1 MCGITGVVGA
11 DISPKQLTK
20 INDTMWHRGPDDG
33 HHFVGD
39 GVGLAAR
46 RLAIIDLAGG
56 RQPLCNEDGSVWIT
70 YNGEVF
76 NAPQLRTELEQRGH
90 RFQTQTDT
98 EAIVHGYEE
107 WGVEIIGRLRGMFAF
122 AIWDDRR
129 KRLLIARD
137 RFGMKPLYYA
147 KSGRQF
153 AFGSEVRPIL
163 TALPQLP
170 RKPNHEALY
179 RLFEIGYIPTPH
191 SAFEHIY
198 QLPAAHYLI
207 HEQGDFSI
215 HRYWQP
221 VFSERGATNSRRSL
235 GEYTEQFMEKLRD
248 AVRAWKLADVPVGSL
263 LSGGL
268 DSSTLAALLTEI
280 SGTIHTFNIAF
291 DAASHDESARAREV
305 ARAIGSEHHEL
316 GFGSAEFDKLPHI
329 VRHLEAPQTS
339 MTSIAIYL
347 LYQACR
353 DAGFKVILTGEGADE
368 LLGGYHWFDG
378 DRRIRPML
386 KLPQFSRSLLAK
398 LPRNISEA
406 GRRVL
411 ARGDT
416 NPLSRYHLWQQSST
430 YGDRH
435 YLLNFGT
442 QQRSPQYTNWHVPD
456 NFSQLEPLHQFLY
469 LDSQTRMVDFI
480 NFEVDRMSMAAS
492 VEARPPFLDHEL
504 WEFCVGLP
512 ADVKLSSAGNKLV
525 LRQGAKSLIP
535 DSITTRK
542 KQGLAT
548 PHADWWRKTLPAWA
562 EEAVHP
568 TALRETNLFDIEA
581 VQELRE
587 AHLEGYGNFSQM
599 LTGILTTQ
607 LWWEAF
613 ITTQP

>member
-11 DISPKQLTK
+11 NISPERLTK

-33 HHFVGD
+33 HLFVGD

-56 RQPLCNEDGSVWIT
+56 RQPLSNEDGSVWIT

-76 NAPQLRTELEQRGH
+76 NAPELRAELEQRGH
-90 RFQTQTDT
+90 RFETNTDT

-107 WGVEIIGRLRGMFAF
+107 WGVDIIGRLRGMFAF
-122 AIWDDRR
+122 AIWDERR
-129 KRLLIARD
+129 KRLVVARD

-147 KSGRQF
+147 KDGKQF
-153 AFGSEVRPIL
+153 AFGSEIRPIL
-163 TALPQLP
+163 AALPQLP
-170 RKPNHEALY
+170 RQPNHEALY

-198 QLPAAHYLI
+198 QLPAAHYLV

-221 VFSERGATNSRRSL
+221 EFLTTSQQPSITLPAA
-235 GEYTEQFMEKLRD
+235 TEQFMEKLRD
-248 AVRAWKLADVPVGSL
+248 AVRAWKMSDVPVGSL

-291 DAASHDESARAREV
+291 DAASHDESERAREV

-316 GFGSAEFDKLPHI
+316 GFGSAEFDKLPQI
-329 VRHLEAPQTS
+329 INQLESPQTS

-378 DRRIRPML
+378 DRRIRPL
-386 KLPQFSRSLLAK
+386 LNLPQFSRELIAK
-398 LPRNISEA
+398 LPRNISAA

-411 ARGDT
+411 AYGDKD
-416 NPLSRYHLWQQSST
+416 PLSRYHLWQETST
-430 YGDRH
+430 YGDRYH
-435 YLLNFGT
+435 LLNFGK
-442 QQRSPQYTNWHVPD
+442 QRRLPQSSNWHVPD
-456 NFSQLEPLHQFLY
+456 NFGRFDPLHQFLY

-504 WEFCVGLP
+504 WEFCATLP
-512 ADVKLSSAGNKLV
+512 PNVKLARAGNKLV
-525 LRQGAKSLIP
+525 LREGAKGLIP
-535 DSITTRK
+535 DQITTRK

-548 PHADWWRKTLPAWA
+548 PHADWWRNQLPAWA
-562 EEAVHP
+562 EEALHP
-568 TALRETNLFDIEA
+568 TALHESGLFNVEA

-587 AHLEGYGNFSQM
+587 AHLEQHGNFSQM
-599 LTGILTTQ
+599 LTGVLTTQ
-607 LWWEAF
+607 LWWEMF
-613 ITTQP
+613 IED

>member
-1 MCGITGVVGA
+1 MCGIIGVLDA
-11 DISPKQLTK
+11 EITPERLTK

-33 HHFVGD
+33 HQFVGE

-76 NAPQLRTELEQRGH
+76 NAPELRAELEQRGH
-90 RFQTQTDT
+90 VFRTDTDT
-98 EAIVHGYEE
+98 ETVVHGYEE
-107 WGVEIIGRLRGMFAF
+107 WGGEIIGRLRGMFAF
-122 AIWDDRR
+122 GIWDARR
-129 KRLLIARD
+129 KRLVVARD

-147 KSGRQF
+147 RDGRTF
-153 AFGSEVRPIL
+153 AFGSEIRPIL
-163 TALPQLP
+163 AALPQLT
-170 RKPNHEALY
+170 RQPNHEALY
-179 RLFEIGYIPTPH
+179 RLFEVGYIPTPH

-198 QLPAAHYLI
+198 QLPAAHYLVY
-207 HEQGDFSI
+207 EQGDFSI
-215 HRYWQP
+215 HRYWEP
-221 VFSERGATNSRRSL
+221 EFSLQSAVNSKQSL
-235 GEYTEQFMEKLRD
+235 GDYTERFMGKLRE
-248 AVRAWKLADVPVGSL
+248 AVRAWKMADVPVGSL

-291 DAASHDESARAREV
+291 DAASHDESDRAREV
-305 ARAIGSEHHEL
+305 AQAIGSEHHEL

-329 VRHLEAPQTS
+329 IRSLEAPQTS

-386 KLPQFSRSLLAK
+386 NLPQPAREFLSK
-398 LPRNISEA
+398 FPRNISEV

-411 ARGDT
+411 AYGEKE
-416 NPLSRYHLWQQSST
+416 PLSRYHLWQEIST
-430 YGDRH
+430 YGDRYH
-435 YLLNFGT
+435 LLKFGK
-442 QQRSPQYTNWHVPD
+442 QYRSPQSFNWQTPD
-456 NFSQLEPLHQFLY
+456 NFYQLDPLHQFLY

-504 WEFCVGLP
+504 WEFCATLP
-512 ADVKLSSAGNKLV
+512 PHVKLSSAGNKLI
-525 LRQGAKSLIP
+525 LREGAKGLLP
-535 DSITTRK
+535 DSITQRK

-548 PHADWWRKTLPAWA
+548 PHADWWRTKLPAWA
-562 EEAVHP
+562 EEALHP
-568 TALRETNLFDIEA
+568 SALREAGLFDVET
-581 VQELRE
+581 VQELRA
-587 AHLEGYGNFSQM
+587 AHLQGGNFSRM
-599 LTGILTTQ
+599 LTGVLTTQ
-607 LWWEAF
+607 LWWD
-613 ITTQP
+613 IYIHPSS